1 MKRLIQFI
9 VITLLG
15 LILSRGVHALPSGFH
30 QPSAISHQ
38 HSGISHQHSVISDQN
53 STLSNTKQN
62 LTVSRRQQE
71 AEPTKH
77 YLLLEAGKQ
86 YYDAGKYS
94 DAARV
99 LQQAAQAY
107 QATGDILNQAQ
118 ALRLLSLVTQQL
130 GEWDKAQAAIDSSLS
145 LLETVSRGGE
155 RVWAQALNTKGRLQ
169 LLQGNAEAALETW
182 KDAEVRYA
190 KANDSV
196 GVLGSQIN
204 QAQAMQSLGLYR
216 RAKKLLTQVRQ
227 TLLAQPDSAV
237 KAIGLQNLGNVF
249 RQAGDL
255 EQSKDTLTDSWKV
268 AQLIQSP

>member
-9 VITLLG
+9 LMTLLG
-15 LILSRGVHALPSGFH
+15 LILSHGVHALPFSAGH
-30 QPSAISHQ
+30 QPSVISTQPSALSHQ
-38 HSGISHQHSVISDQN
+38 HSTISTDLLA
-53 STLSNTKQN
+53 LSNSEQN
-62 LTVSRRQQE
+62 ATVSRTQQE
-71 AEPTKH
+71 AGSTKH
-77 YLLLEAGKQ
+77 YLLLETGKQ
-86 YYDAGKYS
+86 YYDAGQYA

-130 GEWDKAQAAIDSSLS
+130 GEWDQAQAAIDSSLS

-155 RVWAQALNTKGRLQ
+155 GVLAKVLNTQGRLQ
-169 LLQGNAEAALETW
+169 LVQGNAEAALNTW
-182 KDAEVRYA
+182 QNAEALYA
-190 KANDSV
+190 QANDRV

-227 TLLAQPDSAV
+227 TLLAQPDSPL
-237 KAIGLQNLGNVF
+237 KAIGLHNLGNVF
-249 RQAGDL
+249 
-255 EQSKDTLTDSWKV
+255 
-268 AQLIQSP
+268 